1 MLAGLVVGVLV
12 AGLAPWSQDASADA
26 AADRASIRTQVA
38 GISIERSSVDDEA
51 ESTVVSTVV
60 STIPAPT
67 TTAAPTITAAPVTA
81 PPTTAVPTTVPA
93 TVPAPAPAEPATTV
107 EALRAQVLSQIAFP
121 WEDVL
126 PGWRIEFL
134 PSRPGYRGSTFP
146 DRQLIQI
153 YQRSNLTVADYVH
166 VTAHE
171 LGHAIDVTL
180 LDDADHERWNETRG
194 RAADAAWWV
203 ASGADDFSSGA
214 GDWAECFAWSQLPSG
229 RFYSRVG
236 GPPTGDQLAVM
247 ADIVAAALR

>member
-12 AGLAPWSQDASADA
+12 AGLATWSQDASAD
-26 AADRASIRTQVA
+26 ADRASIRTQVA
-38 GISIERSSVDDEA
+38 GISIERSSVDDEV
-51 ESTVVSTVV
+51 ESTVVSTL
-60 STIPAPT
+60 PAPT
-67 TTAAPTITAAPVTA
+67 STAAPTITAPPVT
-81 PPTTAVPTTVPA
+81 PPTTTAVPATAVPA
-93 TVPAPAPAEPATTV
+93 TAVPAPAAPATTA

>member
-1 MLAGLVVGVLV
+1 MPRCSRRSVFRG
-12 AGLAPWSQDASADA
+12 
-26 AADRASIRTQVA
+26 RTCCR
-38 GISIERSSVDDEA
+38 GGESSSCRPD
-51 ESTVVSTVV
+51 
-60 STIPAPT
+60 PG
-67 TTAAPTITAAPVTA
+67 TA
-81 PPTTAVPTTVPA
+81 
-93 TVPAPAPAEPATTV
+93 
-107 EALRAQVLSQIAFP
+107 
-121 WEDVL
+121 
-126 PGWRIEFL
+126 
-134 PSRPGYRGSTFP
+134 GSTFP

-166 VTAHE
+166 VTADE
-171 LGHAIDVTL
+171 LGHAVDVTL

-203 ASGADDFSSGA
+203 ASGVDDFSSGA